1 MAEAGDYGGTDD
13 AASAAATP
21 GGKGNPKPPKRAR
34 PPDVVQPPAAMK
46 VDVPKLR
53 APPPPARHM
62 PYVPKLREPVPMAG
76 TAASV
81 DQKAGMSSLLG
92 ISCKCSTGHCKL
104 VLIDPDV
111 IAEADILSMHAK
123 AAEMQRLSKIKA
135 GAPETG
141 HRVVA
146 PSKKSTVDVSFMRTR
161 SKEGERRR
169 VLRSSLRTLDGL
181 SISSAYR
188 KRRICVETRA
198 QLLCCSVGLVTKM
211 RRELTVEDQ
220 TAVHPPNKAAIFNT
234 DPICTFS
241 GALANFNLDVVPVQ
255 REHPDRPITILQL
268 LQHCCYPDFS
278 TLSDARA
285 AVDFPAPDILSDD
298 DDPFL

>member
-1 MAEAGDYGGTDD
+1 
-13 AASAAATP
+13 
-21 GGKGNPKPPKRAR
+21 
-34 PPDVVQPPAAMK
+34 
-46 VDVPKLR
+46 
-53 APPPPARHM
+53 
-62 PYVPKLREPVPMAG
+62 MAG

-81 DQKAGMSSLLG
+81 DQKAGMSSILG

-104 VLIDPDV
+104 VLIDSDV

-169 VLRSSLRTLDGL
+169 VLRSFLRTLDGL
-181 SISSAYR
+181 SIPSAYG

-220 TAVHPPNKAAIFNT
+220 TAVAKGVSQVHAGVEELDAACDHVAALPFEIHYIRF
-234 DPICTFS
+234 TFFAIHS
-241 GALANFNLDVVPVQ
+241 SSTSQRSILYVEGRTQTTNEKRWGA
-255 REHPDRPITILQL
+255 
-268 LQHCCYPDFS
+268 
-278 TLSDARA
+278 
-285 AVDFPAPDILSDD
+285 
-298 DDPFL
+298 